1 MDIKDIK
8 IGGKYR
14 VIRNRES
21 CYSDDLIEIEGQEVL
36 VISIFYESG
45 VIEIHTYPDKRSFI
59 CKAVNLEPIESP
71 CDLCGSLRCFPEHC
85 AKLHPENKF
94 DVKNLLE
101 DYRKCELSKKKKK
114 DFNDNKVAL
123 KMLSNVQAILNA
135 IEHDDESY
143 IQVGLRKLHEN
154 LLEFEEIF
162 FTNKADGAYN

>member
-8 IGGKYR
+8 IGDKYR
-14 VIRNRES
+14 VVRNREN
-21 CYSDDLIEIEGQEVL
+21 CYGTCNDIIAIEGQEIV
-36 VISIFYESG
+36 VNSIDDYSDIKIVSNNGLHNCRAE
-45 VIEIHTYPDKRSFI
+45 
-59 CKAVNLEPIESP
+59 NLEPIESNP

-154 LLEFEEIF
+154 LIEFEEIF